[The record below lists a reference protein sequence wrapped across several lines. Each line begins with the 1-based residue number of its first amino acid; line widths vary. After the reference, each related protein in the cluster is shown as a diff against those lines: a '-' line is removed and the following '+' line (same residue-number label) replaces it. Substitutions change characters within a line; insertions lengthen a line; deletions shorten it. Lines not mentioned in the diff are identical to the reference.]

1 MLNSFSIGERVIGR
15 GHPCF
20 VIAEAGVNH
29 NGSLDLARQLVDV
42 AAEAGADAVKF
53 QTFRADKLVTAG
65 AKQAE
70 YQARNT
76 GRVESQAEML
86 RRLELSESDHRAIM
100 AHCRDRGVRFLS
112 TPFDHESADFL
123 DSEGMEAIKI
133 PSGEVTNLPLVQHL
147 AAKQKPILLST
158 GMCTLADVEACVR
171 TLEQAG
177 IEKLAILHCVSCYP
191 ADPAETNL
199 RAMTTMAAA
208 FGYPVGYSDHTLGNE
223 VSLAAA
229 ALGAC
234 VIEKHFT
241 LDRSLPGPDHRASS
255 EPTELKQLV
264 TGIRMIESALG
275 TGRKVPTP
283 SEAGT
288 AAVARRSLVTA
299 RPIPAGHVLRFDDLM
314 ARRPG
319 TGLAPTML
327 PQIVGLTA
335 REAIPEGTLLTL
347 RMVS

>member
-1 MLNSFSIGERVIGR
+1 MLNSFLIGDRVVGH

-53 QTFRADKLVTAG
+53 QTFRADKLVTAQ
-65 AKQAE
+65 AKQAD

-86 RRLELSESDHRAIM
+86 RRLELSEQDHREIM
-100 AHCRDRGVRFLS
+100 AHCRDRGIRFLS

-123 DSEGMEAIKI
+123 DREGMEAIKI

-147 AAKQKPILLST
+147 ASKRKPILLST
-158 GMCTLADVEACVR
+158 GMCTLGEVEACVR

-177 IEKLAILHCVSCYP
+177 VEELAILHCVSCYP

-199 RAMTTMAAA
+199 RAMATMEAA

-241 LDRSLPGPDHRASS
+241 LDRRLPGPDHRASA
-255 EPTELKQLV
+255 EPAELQKLV
-264 TGIRMIESALG
+264 AGIRTIESALG

-299 RPIPAGHVLRFDDLM
+299 RPIPAGHVLGRDDLM

-327 PQIVGLTA
+327 PQVVGLTA